1 MEKFLLLIREDLQ
14 SRATM
19 SEAQFKHNIQIM
31 TKWVEEMALS
41 GNFVN
46 ADPLTNN
53 GTYVGHDYVLSD
65 GPFIEAKESI
75 SGFILIQAESLE
87 QATSFAQL
95 CPLVLNATAVVE
107 VRQIMDMDEKPWKE
121 WI

>member
-14 SRATM
+14 FRANLTPA
-19 SEAQFKHNIQIM
+19 EFKHNIQIM
-31 TKWVEEMALS
+31 TKWVEDMAKS

-46 ADPLTNN
+46 ADPLTNT
-53 GTYVGHDYVLSD
+53 GSYVGHNYVLSD

-75 SGFILIQAESLE
+75 SGFIMIQAESLE

-95 CPLVLNATAVVE
+95 CPLVLNGTAAVE
-107 VRQIMDMDEKPWKE
+107 VRPIMDMEVKPWKD

>member
-14 SRATM
+14 FRANMTPA
-19 SEAQFKHNIQIM
+19 EFQHNCQIV
-31 TKWVEEMALS
+31 TKWAEEMARS
-41 GNFVN
+41 GNFLN
-46 ADPLTNN
+46 ADPLTNT
-53 GTYVGHDYVLSD
+53 GTYVGQNYVLSD

-75 SGFILIQAESLE
+75 SGFFLIQAESLE

-95 CPLVLNATAVVE
+95 CPLVQNGTAAME
-107 VRQIMDMDEKPWKE
+107 VRPIMDMDVKPWKE